1 MPNIEFDIDRVATL
15 AMLDL
20 TDEQRAMLAEQ
31 LPSIVAYISKLHEVD
46 TSDVDAKAYLTDR
59 ENVFRPDEV
68 ADCPT
73 DERDMCV
80 EAFPKKTGT
89 ALEVPGVFE

>member
-1 MPNIEFDIDRVATL
+1 MTNETFNIDHLAKL

-20 TDEQRAMLAEQ
+20 TDTQRAMLEEK

-46 TSDVDAKAYLTDR
+46 TTSVDAKAYLSDR
-59 ENVFRPDEV
+59 VNVFRKDSDV
-68 ADCPT
+68 SCPE
-73 DERDMCV
+73 DVRKRLI
-80 EAFPKKTGT
+80 EAFPKKTGE

>member
-1 MPNIEFDIDRVATL
+1 MPNIEFDVDHVAKL

-20 TDEQRAMLAEQ
+20 TDEQRAMLKDQ
-31 LPSIVAYISKLHEVD
+31 LPSILSYISKLHEVD
-46 TSDVDAKAYLTDR
+46 TSTVDAKAYLTDR

-68 ADCPT
+68 KSCPE
-73 DERDMCV
+73 DMRERIID
-80 EAFPKKTGT
+80 AFPKKTGN

>member
-1 MPNIEFDIDRVATL
+1 MPNIEFDVDRVAKL

-20 TDEQRAMLAEQ
+20 TDEQRAMLEDQ
-31 LPSIVAYISKLHEVD
+31 LPSIVSYISKLHEVD
-46 TSDVDAKAYLTDR
+46 TSNVDTKAYLTDR
-59 ENVFRPDEV
+59 ENIFRPDEV
-68 ADCPT
+68 ANCPT
-73 DERDMCV
+73 DERDRCV